1 MGVLHSFNILSI
13 FNGNFIFFLFFGQL
27 SMLFNGKF
35 VFFYLLFN
43 GRFAFCQFSMLFNGN
58 LRIESFGGGEKETDG
73 RTDGHMEIHP
83 CVLQDIGPLG
93 PLPKKDKGKKKKK
106 KKKKKQE
113 VLKR

>member
-43 GRFAFCQFSMLFNGN
+43 GRFAFCQFSMLFNG
-58 LRIESFGGGEKETDG
+58 LRSFGGRGTDVQM
-73 RTDGHMEIHP
+73 DGQTYEIHP
-83 CVLQDIGPLG
+83 CVLHVQDIGPLG
-93 PLPKKDKGKKKKK
+93 PLPKKA
-106 KKKKKQE
+106 
-113 VLKR
+113 

>member
-58 LRIESFGGGEKETDG
+58 LRIEKLGGGTDG
-73 RTDGHMEIHP
+73 RTDGRTYVQIP
-83 CVLQDIGPLG
+83 PVFYRTSSPPVPSGAAAQ
-93 PLPKKDKGKKKKK
+93 K
-106 KKKKKQE
+106 
-113 VLKR
+113 